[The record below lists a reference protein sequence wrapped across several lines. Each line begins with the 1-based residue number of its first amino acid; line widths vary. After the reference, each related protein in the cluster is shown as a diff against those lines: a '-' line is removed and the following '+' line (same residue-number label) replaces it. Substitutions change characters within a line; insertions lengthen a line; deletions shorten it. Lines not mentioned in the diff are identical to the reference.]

1 MSAGNKVSIAERIV
15 APPVAFRSAAQEWR
29 RKPEGRIAWF
39 LAVCRRRTDK
49 KPPKFLWK
57 KSRSY
62 NILYLRKGGFY
73 DKHNC

>member
-1 MSAGNKVSIAERIV
+1 MSAGNKVSIAARIV
-15 APPVAFRSAAQEWR
+15 APPEAFRSAAQEWR

-49 KPPKFLWK
+49 KPPAFLWK